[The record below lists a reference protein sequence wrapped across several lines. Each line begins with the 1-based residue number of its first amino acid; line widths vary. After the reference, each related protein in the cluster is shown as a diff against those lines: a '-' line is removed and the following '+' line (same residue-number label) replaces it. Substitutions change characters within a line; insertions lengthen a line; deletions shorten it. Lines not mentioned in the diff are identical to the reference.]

1 MLSEKIKEVM
11 GEVDKLEEVASLM
24 EQADSIEGQLST
36 AEASIADLTAQ
47 NEQLRKTNQ
56 DLLNKIALS
65 VTDKVEDE
73 EEVEEK
79 TPDEVLDELFS

>member
-1 MLSEKIKEVM
+1 MLSEKIKELM
-11 GEVDKLEEVASLM
+11 GEIDKLDEVVSLM
-24 EQADSIEGQLST
+24 EQADSVEGQLST
-36 AEASIADLTAQ
+36 AETSIADLTAQ

-65 VTDKVEDE
+65 VTDEVKDE

>member
-1 MLSEKIKEVM
+1 MLSEKIKELM
-11 GEVDKLEEVASLM
+11 GEIDRLDEVASLM
-24 EQADSIEGQLST
+24 EQADSLEGQLST
-36 AEASIADLTAQ
+36 AEASIADLTAE
-47 NEQLRKTNQ
+47 NEQLRKVNQ

-65 VTDKVEDE
+65 ATDEVVE

>member
-1 MLSEKIKEVM
+1 MLSEKIKELM

-24 EQADSIEGQLST
+24 EQADSLEGQLST